1 MSRYVESPRILDEPH
16 EAESMRQIAT
26 RALEIN
32 VVPLIIKPVFIV
44 SVFIDTHSP
53 IVAQHHIYVN
63 QNAWYARLPT

>member
-1 MSRYVESPRILDEPH
+1 
-16 EAESMRQIAT
+16 MRQIAT